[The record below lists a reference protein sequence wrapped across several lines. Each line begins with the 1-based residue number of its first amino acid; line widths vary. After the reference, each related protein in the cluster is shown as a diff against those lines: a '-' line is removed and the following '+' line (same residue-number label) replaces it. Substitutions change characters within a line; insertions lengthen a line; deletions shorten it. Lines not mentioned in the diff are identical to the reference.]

1 MTDPIDALRAFI
13 AQVVRDELARQRPPA
28 AVADEYLSVARAA
41 AVADVAPGTVRRWIR
56 EGRLV
61 GHHAGRVLRVKR
73 TDLEALLRGGG
84 RRDRELTAEQLA
96 DRDFG

>member
-13 AQVVRDELARQRPPA
+13 AQVVRDELARQRPAAPA
-28 AVADEYLSVARAA
+28 ADEYLSVARAA

-61 GHHAGRVLRVKR
+61 GHHAGRVLRVRR